1 MKFTEKAG
9 LITDKIKKFMSR
21 RKLQLNNDHILF
33 GLKNYTLL
41 NKNQWKKANKSLC
54 NLEKMKGIHGKSL
67 KNDVQVL
74 MVLKLNLIYHLS
86 VKVIALSNIF
96 KDWKMKEPRNDERN

>member
-1 MKFTEKAG
+1 
-9 LITDKIKKFMSR
+9 
-21 RKLQLNNDHILF
+21 
-33 GLKNYTLL
+33 
-41 NKNQWKKANKSLC
+41 
-54 NLEKMKGIHGKSL
+54 MKGIHGKSL